1 MARFDPSLFGIVF
14 DSISEQFE
22 KATVREGEA
31 ILAAH
36 LDAEHLV
43 ESRERLSK
51 GGARVATEKST
62 GATDLPDTPAG
73 RRFQARTTKR
83 FEEASAG
90 GAAPGL
96 KGQPM
101 TKLPPIKE
109 PEKPTGKDRQ
119 RTLDADASA
128 KVQAIQDWMSLGYTR
143 EEAEANY
150 NRSRAKSD
158 RPTG

>member
-1 MARFDPSLFGIVF
+1 MARFDPSMYGIVF

-22 KATVREGEA
+22 KATVREGES

-36 LDAEHLV
+36 LDAETNV
-43 ESRERLSK
+43 ESRERTVR
-51 GGARVATEKST
+51 GGAVV
-62 GATDLPDTPAG
+62 GTDVPDTPAG
-73 RRFQARTTKR
+73 RRFQARTTER
-83 FEEASAG
+83 FKSMSEG

-101 TKLPPIKE
+101 TKLPPPKE
-109 PEKPTGKDRQ
+109 VVKPVGEDRK
-119 RTLDADASA
+119 RALDAGASA

-143 EEAEANY
+143 EQAEAIY
-150 NRSRAKSD
+150 NKSRAKSD